1 MEAIDVIVWVRVYNY
16 EGGSSDVQFTPLNYR
31 SFDDWVDKWTE
42 TMEALDMADFEFV
55 DWDYPTNESQAS
67 QLCQDESTWDGW
79 KEYIDDYGYGGAK
92 LFDAAMSNF
101 TGDMSEVVEYMQD
114 AYQGEWDSMLDFAYD
129 LLDSSYGDDIPEKL
143 AEDYFDYDGFGLALH
158 ANGDLYA
165 LIMDDWE
172 DRYDTEAE
180 AEAVYDE
187 MMDMSNKE
195 VAEWYI
201 YDLVGDLESAL
212 GKDLKLYF
220 DYQSFARDLEYDYD
234 YTNGFIFSRNV

>member
-1 MEAIDVIVWVRVYNY
+1 M
-16 EGGSSDVQFTPLNYR
+16 
-31 SFDDWVDKWTE
+31 
-42 TMEALDMADFEFV
+42 
-55 DWDYPTNESQAS
+55 
-67 QLCQDESTWDGW
+67 
-79 KEYIDDYGYGGAK
+79 
-92 LFDAAMSNF
+92 FDAAMSNF